1 MLVAVEE
8 SARSTGRGRGAGS
21 RASRRRASALTLTAA
36 AALAAPGLNA
46 QSLTPDRSVPGP
58 HPVVGVAANGT
69 PVININAPSAAGVS
83 SNAFTHYNVGQ
94 AGVVLNNSGQ
104 NSQTQIAGWVQGN
117 PFLGNNSARVILNQV
132 TSGNPSTLAGPTE
145 IAGSRAALIVAN
157 PAGIVC
163 AGCSFLQAPR
173 VTLTT
178 GTPNFDALGNISSLS
193 VQQGQITVNGAGLDA
208 RGAQLDLLSRAMAIN
223 GAVWAERLN
232 AVAGANS
239 VDYGS
244 VTPTAIA
251 GTGPAPQVAID
262 VGQLGSM
269 FGGGATRLIGTERG
283 LGVNIGGN
291 LAALT
296 GRLDLSANGD
306 VTITPTGR
314 VQSAADLAMA
324 APNVTNQGAISTPG
338 NVSISGGTTNTGS
351 VVAGGN
357 VAIAGPQIANTGTIG
372 AGVDANGGVTQ
383 AGSVALNA
391 AGTVRNGGSLLAGQD
406 IGVNAGSIDTG
417 NGSVNARGAVTLSA
431 TGDVSSRGAAV
442 SANRVAIQAG
452 GTLDNAA
459 GSLWSA
465 TGMQV
470 GAQRVANQGGLLG
483 AVGDVAVAAGS
494 VDNSA
499 GTIGSQTGH
508 LNVNSTGA
516 IANAGGKLVAAQ
528 DATLNATSL
537 GNQAGTVSA
546 RNLSLNTGTGTVDNT
561 GGTVSAAATAAI
573 GAGALVNR
581 GGTLA
586 AVGDVTTH
594 VDRLDNTGGTL
605 GSQSANL
612 NVTSAG
618 AIDSAGGKLIAAQA
632 VSLTGTGLGNQGGT
646 VSAQTLSVDTGSGTI
661 DNTKGTMS
669 AAGTATLA
677 AGTLV
682 NRNGSLAA
690 VGNVTA
696 KVGSLD
702 NTGGA
707 LGSQSA
713 SLKLDSVG
721 DVVNAGGKLVAAQD
735 VSIGAASLNSQG
747 GTVSARNLVVD
758 AHGGAVDNTKG
769 TMSAT
774 GTATIDAGSLINQ
787 GGMLAAVGDVTAKV
801 GQLNNA
807 AGTLGSQS
815 GNLNVT
821 SAGAIDNAAGK
832 LVAAQAVSL
841 AGTGLGNQG
850 GMVSAQ
856 TLSVDTGSGT
866 LDNSGGTM
874 SAAGTATLAAGALL
888 NRNGSLA
895 AVGNVTAKVGSL
907 DNTSGALGSQSAS
920 LRLDSTGDVVNAGG
934 KLVAAQDVSI
944 GAASLNSQGG
954 TVSARNLVVDA
965 HGGAVDNTK
974 GTMSAIG
981 TATIDAGNLINQ
993 GGMLAAVGD
1002 VTAHV
1007 DRLDN
1012 TGGTLGSQSG
1022 NLNVT
1027 SAGAID
1033 NAAGKLVAAQDVALR
1048 AASLGNQAGV
1058 ISARNLSL
1066 NTGSGAI
1073 DNTKGTVSAAGTA
1086 TVDAGSL
1093 INQGGT
1099 LVAVADV
1106 QANVGR
1112 LDNTGGAL
1120 GSQSASLK
1128 LNSAGDVVNA
1138 GGKLVAAQDVSI
1150 GAASL
1155 NSQGG
1160 TVSARNLV
1168 VDTHGGAVDNTKG
1181 TVSATGTATIHAGD
1195 LINREG
1201 TLAAMGDVTAN
1212 VGQLDNAAGTLG
1224 SQTGNL
1230 SVTSAGAIDNA
1241 AGKLVAAQD
1250 ATLDAT
1256 GLNNQG
1262 GAISARNV
1270 AVDAGT
1276 GTVDSTGGSVAAS
1289 GTLNVKAGNL
1299 INRGGSLAAAHDV
1312 TVNVGSLDNTSGVLG
1327 SSAGKL
1333 SIDSASG
1340 IANAKGKLIA
1350 AQDATFTATSLGNQ
1364 GGAISAHDL
1373 KLNTGAGTLDNSH
1386 GTVSATGAATIQAG
1400 SLVNQ
1405 GGTVAAVGD
1414 LSATVAGLDNTAGGI
1429 LGSSGGNL
1437 TVTSAGTVANASGK
1451 LLAAQDIALSAA
1463 SLGNQAGT
1471 VAGRNVTV
1479 NTGTGALDN
1488 TGGAIAAAAA
1498 LDASAGTLTNANG
1511 VLQAGTTLAAH
1522 SQSLT
1527 NTSGALIG
1535 NAVSVNSGTLA
1546 NRQGTISSA
1555 TTLSVQGQSLRN
1567 DQGKIVANG
1576 ALTIHDDTVT
1586 NAGGQI
1592 ASNAD
1597 VTVSGTILDN
1607 SAGLMHAGGTLSV
1620 NGTTVLNKNT
1630 NTAGTGM
1637 EGANVAL
1644 TATTSFDNT
1653 AGVVR
1658 SDQSTQITAPIIDN
1672 TQGAIQSAG
1681 TVGMKA
1687 AAVLTNTRGNLNG
1700 TRSVAVAAGR
1710 MSGDGTVQSQGSVSL
1725 DLQSDFVNT
1734 GTVAAGQDVSVTTT
1748 GNVTNAGTLSA
1759 GRRLAVSGNNITN
1772 TQSGQLIGAVSNTLT
1787 ARGTLSNDG
1796 LIDGGATV
1804 VRAGNV
1810 VNTGRLYGDTVAIQ
1824 ANTVTNTVS
1833 ASGVA
1838 GVIASRSDM
1847 DLGVQA
1853 LNNQEHALIYTAGN
1867 LRIGGTLDAG
1877 NHATGSAQ
1885 SVTNGSATIN
1895 ADANLTIAAAQ
1906 IDNRNNHFATVDQTS
1921 AGVHVTAYRLS
1932 GSTQDID
1939 PSTVWLFHQHTGE
1952 WHSGADWQWLGD
1964 DDYKVMVMPSTQYPF
1979 NRYGPPFDYSKG
1991 ASQVGMI
1998 GAPLSFPIGAA
2009 YSPGGACNGDSCTVE
2024 SYPEVFIYTTTDRIW
2039 SVFGITPPQAVGDE
2053 PVREEYFGSRRWQ
2066 YDADHAAWEQ
2076 RHDAAVSQYQALNN
2090 AIAAFNADF
2099 RRRQVDQFTIYDGT
2113 QQITRTVVTQSDPG
2127 TITSGGSMTLNAGVV
2142 NNVASQF
2149 VAGGDLTGSRVLG
2162 TRPNNVGMTGLQTV
2176 TTTGQA
2182 VYTYVD
2188 DRDRAYRASPW
2199 QGQTVQTTFQLDVSA
2214 TSGIGPN
2221 SQHTVKSVATSAAA
2235 GQGNGAAASVPGQMR
2250 IAGGTVEGT
2259 AAGVSVP
2266 TGASIQVAGGG
2277 AVPQPAAAS
2286 VTAPSGAAV
2295 QAKTSGVAAPA
2306 GATVTTAPTAVT
2318 APSSSAVIRTVVPNL
2333 TLPNN
2338 ALYRV
2343 VRDPGSRVLVETD
2356 PRFTN
2361 FRQWTSSDVMLS
2373 QFRNDPGATL
2383 KRIGDGF
2390 YEQQLIQQQII
2401 RATGQRFIGDYTS
2414 NEDEYKALLAAG
2426 VAAGKAFGLNVGT
2439 ALTDAQMARLTT
2451 DIVWMVKQTVTL
2463 ADGSQQEVLVPQV
2476 YLRAKDTDI
2485 TGGGTLMAGNNVSF
2499 QAKGD
2504 VANSGT
2510 IASRRVTVV
2519 TGDNVVNSGTLAGK
2533 TLLAQAAQDINNL
2546 GGHIQGDQVLL
2557 AAGRDVNLTSTSTST
2572 ANATTLGTN
2581 ISQVASVAAGT
2592 LSIQA
2597 GRDANL
2603 TAAAIN
2609 TTGDATITAKRD
2621 VNLNAL
2627 RQSSEEHI
2635 NWGNQNR
2642 SDRTS
2647 YADAGTQIQTGGKL
2661 AIGAGQDVNAT
2672 AAYANATGSI
2682 QVVAGR
2688 DVHLNAGQSHQ
2699 DVRDEHFLAEKG
2711 FLSTKTTHTIDSAGQ
2726 TNAVG
2731 TTLSGDTVS
2740 VAAGRD
2746 MTAHAATIAGTGDV
2760 SLSAGRDL
2768 TIATADTAT
2777 SESHYKDVKKSGL
2790 GSAGAGIS
2798 YGTHQTTDSSN
2809 DTVRGSQGSLVGSTD
2824 GSVHMQAGRNLHL
2837 TGSDV
2842 VATQNVTGVG
2852 QNVTI
2857 DASSTDRHHDET
2869 HETKSSGFTLAVK
2882 SPVLDAFQN
2891 VMQEADAAGNS
2902 QNGRAAALHAI
2913 AAVDGM
2919 GGVFGSMGGAATN
2932 LGKGQKPEAKIE
2944 LSWGSTSSKNTFTEN
2959 STQHNGSNIKA
2970 GGTAAFVA
2978 TGDGTP
2984 GSGNVTIQGSD
2995 VNAQNVLLHA
3005 KNQVNLVNSTDTDS
3019 TRSTNESKSVSV
3031 GVSYGTGGW
3040 GVSASMSK
3048 AHGDANSDASTQNNT
3063 HVNAR
3068 GTATIV
3074 SGGDT
3079 NIAGANVKADK
3090 VVADVGGNL
3099 NLASVQDTS
3108 HSTAHQESAGGGF
3121 SVSQGGA
3128 SGNLSFS
3135 SGRASGSYAG
3145 VNEQTGIQA
3154 GAGGFGINVKG
3165 NTDLKGAYIASTATP
3180 DKNQLTT
3187 GTLTW
3192 RDVQNHSDYSATS
3205 VGFSA
3210 GGSMGNGGS
3219 TYNTNAGKTTGG
3231 ALPMLAQHESSSES
3245 ATTRSAIAQGTITIT
3260 DQAHQ
3265 KQDVSSLNRDT
3276 ENLNGKVGKAPDLQN
3291 VLNNQADMMAAAQA
3305 AGAVV
3310 ARAIGD
3316 IANAKHDE
3324 AEAAAKQAHENGN
3337 EDLAKQYAADAD
3349 KWKEGGTY
3357 RAGLHMAGGALV
3369 AGLGGGSAIGGA
3381 VGAGAASLAAP
3392 RLTALADKVSSP
3404 VGGGDAGQMVGNV
3417 VANVAAG
3424 AVGSVGGSSGAF
3436 MGANVDRYNRQLHP
3450 DEKALIHA
3458 KANGDKAAEKRLTD
3472 AACYRVEC
3480 WKEFSPHSP
3489 EYLAHYVSA
3498 LDAKDLGPELKWV
3511 DSQTVPGGTFDYTLV
3526 QKAKDLGL
3534 NQLDQFKRGA
3544 QQLVERELPNLPRG
3558 FVNKMEADA
3567 KQKMSESPVALVAQ
3581 GVANG
3586 LNAVTGAGGMEPP
3599 VSPGSVL
3606 ANSGGRQGASAS
3618 LSATADRPPNV
3629 IASSSGDDSGGGNRA
3644 NSGAS
3649 STGSE
3654 EGTGQAGGGNASS
3667 NASRKSGGITSPDT
3681 AMRENANA
3689 SGSYVDP
3696 LTGKVVQ
3703 TDERLA
3709 ADHIVPKSWIK
3720 QQPGFDQLTPAQQS
3734 ALLNDP
3740 INTQG
3745 LPKSFNSSKGAK
3757 MPGDWTTYK
3766 GQPLD
3771 PGYIQSGAEQADAIR
3786 GYITNRINSLRGKN

>member
-1 MLVAVEE
+1 M
-8 SARSTGRGRGAGS
+8 
-21 RASRRRASALTLTAA
+21 
-36 AALAAPGLNA
+36 
-46 QSLTPDRSVPGP
+46 
-58 HPVVGVAANGT
+58 
-69 PVININAPSAAGVS
+69 
-83 SNAFTHYNVGQ
+83 
-94 AGVVLNNSGQ
+94 
-104 NSQTQIAGWVQGN
+104 
-117 PFLGNNSARVILNQV
+117 
-132 TSGNPSTLAGPTE
+132 
-145 IAGSRAALIVAN
+145 
-157 PAGIVC
+157 
-163 AGCSFLQAPR
+163 
-173 VTLTT
+173 
-178 GTPNFDALGNISSLS
+178 
-193 VQQGQITVNGAGLDA
+193 
-208 RGAQLDLLSRAMAIN
+208 
-223 GAVWAERLN
+223 
-232 AVAGANS
+232 
-239 VDYGS
+239 
-244 VTPTAIA
+244 
-251 GTGPAPQVAID
+251 
-262 VGQLGSM
+262 
-269 FGGGATRLIGTERG
+269 
-283 LGVNIGGN
+283 
-291 LAALT
+291 
-296 GRLDLSANGD
+296 
-306 VTITPTGR
+306 
-314 VQSAADLAMA
+314 
-324 APNVTNQGAISTPG
+324 
-338 NVSISGGTTNTGS
+338 
-351 VVAGGN
+351 
-357 VAIAGPQIANTGTIG
+357 
-372 AGVDANGGVTQ
+372 
-383 AGSVALNA
+383 
-391 AGTVRNGGSLLAGQD
+391 
-406 IGVNAGSIDTG
+406 
-417 NGSVNARGAVTLSA
+417 
-431 TGDVSSRGAAV
+431 
-442 SANRVAIQAG
+442 
-452 GTLDNAA
+452 
-459 GSLWSA
+459 
-465 TGMQV
+465 
-470 GAQRVANQGGLLG
+470 
-483 AVGDVAVAAGS
+483 
-494 VDNSA
+494 DNSA

-508 LNVNSTGA
+508 LNVNSSGA

-561 GGTVSAAATAAI
+561 GGTVSAAGTAAI

-605 GSQSANL
+605 GSQTGNL

-618 AIDSAGGKLIAAQA
+618 AIDSAGGKLIAAQDASIA
-632 VSLTGTGLGNQGGT
+632 V
-646 VSAQTLSVDTGSGTI
+646 
-661 DNTKGTMS
+661 
-669 AAGTATLA
+669 
-677 AGTLV
+677 
-682 NRNGSLAA
+682 
-690 VGNVTA
+690 
-696 KVGSLD
+696 
-702 NTGGA
+702 
-707 LGSQSA
+707 
-713 SLKLDSVG
+713 
-721 DVVNAGGKLVAAQD
+721 
-735 VSIGAASLNSQG
+735 ASLNSQG
-747 GTVSARNLVVD
+747 GMVSARNLRLD
-758 AHGGAVDNTKG
+758 ARGGTIDNAKG

-774 GTATIDAGSLINQ
+774 GTATINAGGLINQ
-787 GGMLAAVGDVTAKV
+787 AGLLAAVGDVTT
-801 GQLNNA
+801 N
-807 AGTLGSQS
+807 
-815 GNLNVT
+815 
-821 SAGAIDNAAGK
+821 
-832 LVAAQAVSL
+832 
-841 AGTGLGNQG
+841 
-850 GMVSAQ
+850 
-856 TLSVDTGSGT
+856 
-866 LDNSGGTM
+866 
-874 SAAGTATLAAGALL
+874 
-888 NRNGSLA
+888 
-895 AVGNVTAKVGSL
+895 
-907 DNTSGALGSQSAS
+907 
-920 LRLDSTGDVVNAGG
+920 
-934 KLVAAQDVSI
+934 
-944 GAASLNSQGG
+944 
-954 TVSARNLVVDA
+954 
-965 HGGAVDNTK
+965 
-974 GTMSAIG
+974 
-981 TATIDAGNLINQ
+981 
-993 GGMLAAVGD
+993 
-1002 VTAHV
+1002 V

-1022 NLNVT
+1022 NLSVT
-1027 SAGAID
+1027 SVNAIANAG
-1033 NAAGKLVAAQDVALR
+1033 GKLVAAQDATLN
-1048 AASLGNQAGV
+1048 AASLGNQAGT

-1066 NTGSGAI
+1066 NTGIGAI

-1120 GSQSASLK
+1120 GSQSAGLK

-1138 GGKLVAAQDVSI
+1138 GGKLVAAQDATLN
-1150 GAASL
+1150 AASL
-1155 NSQGG
+1155 
-1160 TVSARNLV
+1160 
-1168 VDTHGGAVDNTKG
+1168 
-1181 TVSATGTATIHAGD
+1181 
-1195 LINREG
+1195 
-1201 TLAAMGDVTAN
+1201 
-1212 VGQLDNAAGTLG
+1212 
-1224 SQTGNL
+1224 GNQ
-1230 SVTSAGAIDNA
+1230 A
-1241 AGKLVAAQD
+1241 
-1250 ATLDAT
+1250 
-1256 GLNNQG
+1256 
-1262 GAISARNV
+1262 GAISARNLSLNT
-1270 AVDAGT
+1270 GT
-1276 GTVDSTGGSVAAS
+1276 GAIDNTNGTMSARAAATVV
-1289 GTLNVKAGNL
+1289 AGNL
-1299 INRGGSLAAAHDV
+1299 VNRGGTLAAVGDV
-1312 TVNVGSLDNTSGVLG
+1312 TAHIGSLDNTSGALGSQTAGLNLDSAGDVVNAGGKLAAAQDATLNAASLGNQGGTISARNLQVNTGAGTLDNSNGLVSASGKADLSTGSLVNHGGTLAAAGDVTARVANLDNAGGTLG

-1364 GGAISAHDL
+1364 GGAISAHGL

-1386 GTVSATGAATIQAG
+1386 GTVSAAGAATIQAG
-1400 SLVNQ
+1400 NLINQ
-1405 GGTVAAVGD
+1405 GGTVAAAGN
-1414 LSATVAGLDNTAGGI
+1414 LNATVAGLDNTAGGI

-1437 TVTSAGTVANASGK
+1437 TLSSAGDVANAGGK

-1479 NTGTGALDN
+1479 NAGTGALDN

-1498 LDASAGTLTNANG
+1498 LDASAGALTNASG
-1511 VLQAGTTLAAH
+1511 VLQAGTTLTAH

-1527 NTSGALIG
+1527 NTKGALIG

-1555 TTLSVQGQSLRN
+1555 TTLSVQGQSLSN

-1576 ALTIHDDTVT
+1576 AVTVHDDTVT
-1586 NAGGQI
+1586 NAGGQL

-1597 VTVSGTILDN
+1597 VTVSGTTLDN

-1620 NGTTVLNKNT
+1620 NGATVLNKNT

-1637 EGANVAL
+1637 EGTNVAL
-1644 TATTSFDNT
+1644 SATTSFDNT
-1653 AGVVR
+1653 AGTVR
-1658 SDQSTQITAPIIDN
+1658 SDQSTQITAPTIDN

-1681 TVGMKA
+1681 TVGAKVA
-1687 AAVLTNTRGNLNG
+1687 GALTNTRGNLNG
-1700 TRSVAVAAGR
+1700 TRSVTVAAGR

-1748 GNVTNAGTLSA
+1748 GNVTNSGTLSA
-1759 GRRLAVSGNNITN
+1759 GRNLAVSGNNITN
-1772 TQSGQLIGAVSNTLT
+1772 AQSGQLIGAVSNTLT

-1867 LRIGGTLDAG
+1867 LRIGGALDAN

-1906 IDNRNNHFATVDQTS
+1906 INNRNNHFATADQTS
-1921 AGVHVTAYRLS
+1921 AGSHVTFYRLD
-1932 GSTQDID
+1932 GSLQDID
-1939 PSTVWLFHQHTGE
+1939 PSTVWFFHQHTGE
-1952 WHSGADWQWLGD
+1952 WHAGADWQWLGD
-1964 DDYKVMVMPSTQYPF
+1964 DDYKVMVMPSAQYPF

-2009 YSPGGACNGDSCTVE
+2009 YSPGGACNGDTCTVE
-2024 SYPEVFIYTTTDRIW
+2024 SYPEVFVYTTTDRIW
-2039 SVFGITPPQAVGDE
+2039 SVFGITPPQAAGDE

-2076 RHDAAVSQYQALNN
+2076 RHDAAVARYQQLNQ
-2090 AIAAFNADF
+2090 AIDAFNRDF
-2099 RRRQVDQFTIYDGT
+2099 SHRQVDHFTIYDGT
-2113 QQITRTVVTQSDPG
+2113 QQVTRTVVTQSDPG

-2142 NNVASQF
+2142 NNVASQI
-2149 VAGGDLTGSRVLG
+2149 VAGGDLTGSNVIG
-2162 TRPNNVGMTGLQTV
+2162 TRPTNIGMQGTQIV

-2182 VYTYVD
+2182 IYTHVD
-2188 DRDRAYRASPW
+2188 DRDRVNDAQPW
-2199 QGQTVQTTFQLDVSA
+2199 QGQTQQTQFQLDVSA
-2214 TSGIGPN
+2214 TSGTGPN
-2221 SQHTVKSVATSAAA
+2221 SQHAVKSVAVAAAA
-2235 GQGNGAAASVPGQMR
+2235 GQGNGGATAVADHLT
-2250 IAGGTVEGT
+2250 IAGGTVQPGSAAIAVP
-2259 AAGVSVP
+2259 AAG
-2266 TGASIQVAGGG
+2266 AIH
-2277 AVPQPAAAS
+2277 AV
-2286 VTAPSGAAV
+2286 
-2295 QAKTSGVAAPA
+2295 TSTVAAPA
-2306 GATVTTAPTAVT
+2306 GSTVSAATTAVT
-2318 APSSSAVIRTVVPNL
+2318 APSSGTVIRTVVPNL

-2343 VRDPGSRVLVETD
+2343 VRDPGSSVLVETD

-2519 TGDNVVNSGTLAGK
+2519 TGDNIVNSGTLAGK

-2572 ANATTLGTN
+2572 ANATTTRHQHQPGGERCGRHAVD
-2581 ISQVASVAAGT
+2581 SGR
-2592 LSIQA
+2592 A
-2597 GRDANL
+2597 GRQPDGSGHQHHGRRHHYGEARRQPER
-2603 TAAAIN
+2603 AAARER
-2609 TTGDATITAKRD
+2609 GAHQLGQPEPLGPRVVCRCRHADPDRRQARD
-2621 VNLNAL
+2621 RRRAGRECHGGL
-2627 RQSSEEHI
+2627 RQCDQQHP
-2635 NWGNQNR
+2635 GR
-2642 SDRTS
+2642 GR
-2647 YADAGTQIQTGGKL
+2647 AGCPSQ
-2661 AIGAGQDVNAT
+2661 
-2672 AAYANATGSI
+2672 
-2682 QVVAGR
+2682 R
-2688 DVHLNAGQSHQ
+2688 GQSHQ

-2760 SLSAGRDL
+2760 NLSAGRDL

-2857 DASSTDRHHDET
+2857 DASTTDRHHDET

-2891 VMQEADAAGNS
+2891 VMQESDAAGNS
-2902 QNGRAAALHAI
+2902 QNGRASALHAI

-2919 GGVFGSMGGAATN
+2919 GGVFSSMGGAATN
-2932 LGKGQKPEAKIE
+2932 MGKGQKPEAKIE

-3048 AHGDANSDASTQNNT
+3048 AHGDANSDAATQNNT

-3128 SGNLSFS
+3128 SANLSFS

-3145 VNEQTGIQA
+3145 VNEQSGIQA

-3192 RDVQNHSDYSATS
+3192 SDVQNHSDYSATS

-3219 TYNTNAGKTTGG
+3219 TYNRNEGKTTGG

-3265 KQDVSSLNRDT
+3265 KQDVGSLNRDT

-3324 AEAAAKQAHENGN
+3324 AQAAANQAHENGN

-3392 RLTALADKVSSP
+3392 KLTALADKVSSS
-3404 VGGGDAGQMVGNV
+3404 VGGGAPGRWWATLWRTWLRGRLGRLGGARGRSWAPMWIAIT
-3417 VANVAAG
+3417 ANCT
-3424 AVGSVGGSSGAF
+3424 
-3436 MGANVDRYNRQLHP
+3436 RR
-3450 DEKALIHA
+3450 K
-3458 KANGDKAAEKRLTD
+3458 
-3472 AACYRVEC
+3472 
-3480 WKEFSPHSP
+3480 
-3489 EYLAHYVSA
+3489 
-3498 LDAKDLGPELKWV
+3498 
-3511 DSQTVPGGTFDYTLV
+3511 
-3526 QKAKDLGL
+3526 
-3534 NQLDQFKRGA
+3534 
-3544 QQLVERELPNLPRG
+3544 
-3558 FVNKMEADA
+3558 
-3567 KQKMSESPVALVAQ
+3567 
-3581 GVANG
+3581 
-3586 LNAVTGAGGMEPP
+3586 PP
-3599 VSPGSVL
+3599 
-3606 ANSGGRQGASAS
+3606 
-3618 LSATADRPPNV
+3618 LSATRHGSSQQEAPSATTTPSRGCLRRHCGMSMPSMPPR
-3629 IASSSGDDSGGGNRA
+3629 IRA
-3644 NSGAS
+3644 
-3649 STGSE
+3649 
-3654 EGTGQAGGGNASS
+3654 
-3667 NASRKSGGITSPDT
+3667 
-3681 AMRENANA
+3681 
-3689 SGSYVDP
+3689 
-3696 LTGKVVQ
+3696 
-3703 TDERLA
+3703 
-3709 ADHIVPKSWIK
+3709 
-3720 QQPGFDQLTPAQQS
+3720 
-3734 ALLNDP
+3734 
-3740 INTQG
+3740 
-3745 LPKSFNSSKGAK
+3745 
-3757 MPGDWTTYK
+3757 WTCRRRH
-3766 GQPLD
+3766 G
-3771 PGYIQSGAEQADAIR
+3771 
-3786 GYITNRINSLRGKN
+3786 

>member
-1 MLVAVEE
+1 
-8 SARSTGRGRGAGS
+8 
-21 RASRRRASALTLTAA
+21 
-36 AALAAPGLNA
+36 
-46 QSLTPDRSVPGP
+46 
-58 HPVVGVAANGT
+58 
-69 PVININAPSAAGVS
+69 
-83 SNAFTHYNVGQ
+83 
-94 AGVVLNNSGQ
+94 
-104 NSQTQIAGWVQGN
+104 
-117 PFLGNNSARVILNQV
+117 
-132 TSGNPSTLAGPTE
+132 
-145 IAGSRAALIVAN
+145 
-157 PAGIVC
+157 
-163 AGCSFLQAPR
+163 
-173 VTLTT
+173 
-178 GTPNFDALGNISSLS
+178 
-193 VQQGQITVNGAGLDA
+193 
-208 RGAQLDLLSRAMAIN
+208 
-223 GAVWAERLN
+223 
-232 AVAGANS
+232 
-239 VDYGS
+239 
-244 VTPTAIA
+244 
-251 GTGPAPQVAID
+251 
-262 VGQLGSM
+262 
-269 FGGGATRLIGTERG
+269 
-283 LGVNIGGN
+283 
-291 LAALT
+291 
-296 GRLDLSANGD
+296 
-306 VTITPTGR
+306 
-314 VQSAADLAMA
+314 
-324 APNVTNQGAISTPG
+324 
-338 NVSISGGTTNTGS
+338 
-351 VVAGGN
+351 
-357 VAIAGPQIANTGTIG
+357 
-372 AGVDANGGVTQ
+372 
-383 AGSVALNA
+383 
-391 AGTVRNGGSLLAGQD
+391 
-406 IGVNAGSIDTG
+406 
-417 NGSVNARGAVTLSA
+417 
-431 TGDVSSRGAAV
+431 
-442 SANRVAIQAG
+442 
-452 GTLDNAA
+452 
-459 GSLWSA
+459 
-465 TGMQV
+465 
-470 GAQRVANQGGLLG
+470 
-483 AVGDVAVAAGS
+483 
-494 VDNSA
+494 DNSA
-499 GTIGSQTGH
+499 GTIGSQTGS

-528 DATLNATSL
+528 DASLTGTGL
-537 GNQAGTVSA
+537 GNQAGMVSA

-561 GGTVSAAATAAI
+561 GGTVSAAGMAAI

-586 AVGDVTTH
+586 AVGDVSLK
-594 VDRLDNTGGTL
+594 VGSLDNTSGVL
-605 GSQSANL
+605 GSQSGGL

-618 AIDSAGGKLIAAQA
+618 AIDSAGGKL
-632 VSLTGTGLGNQGGT
+632 
-646 VSAQTLSVDTGSGTI
+646 
-661 DNTKGTMS
+661 
-669 AAGTATLA
+669 
-677 AGTLV
+677 
-682 NRNGSLAA
+682 
-690 VGNVTA
+690 
-696 KVGSLD
+696 
-702 NTGGA
+702 
-707 LGSQSA
+707 
-713 SLKLDSVG
+713 
-721 DVVNAGGKLVAAQD
+721 VAAQD
-735 VSIGAASLNSQG
+735 
-747 GTVSARNLVVD
+747 
-758 AHGGAVDNTKG
+758 
-769 TMSAT
+769 
-774 GTATIDAGSLINQ
+774 
-787 GGMLAAVGDVTAKV
+787 
-801 GQLNNA
+801 
-807 AGTLGSQS
+807 
-815 GNLNVT
+815 
-821 SAGAIDNAAGK
+821 
-832 LVAAQAVSL
+832 
-841 AGTGLGNQG
+841 
-850 GMVSAQ
+850 
-856 TLSVDTGSGT
+856 
-866 LDNSGGTM
+866 
-874 SAAGTATLAAGALL
+874 ATL
-888 NRNGSLA
+888 N
-895 AVGNVTAKVGSL
+895 
-907 DNTSGALGSQSAS
+907 
-920 LRLDSTGDVVNAGG
+920 
-934 KLVAAQDVSI
+934 
-944 GAASLNSQGG
+944 
-954 TVSARNLVVDA
+954 
-965 HGGAVDNTK
+965 
-974 GTMSAIG
+974 
-981 TATIDAGNLINQ
+981 
-993 GGMLAAVGD
+993 
-1002 VTAHV
+1002 
-1007 DRLDN
+1007 
-1012 TGGTLGSQSG
+1012 
-1022 NLNVT
+1022 
-1027 SAGAID
+1027 
-1033 NAAGKLVAAQDVALR
+1033 
-1048 AASLGNQAGV
+1048 AASLGNQAGT

-1066 NTGSGAI
+1066 NTGTGAI
-1073 DNTKGTVSAAGTA
+1073 DNTKGTVSATGTA

-1120 GSQSASLK
+1120 GSQSAGLK

-1160 TVSARNLV
+1160 TVSARNLL
-1168 VDTHGGAVDNTKG
+1168 VDAHGGTVDNTKG
-1181 TVSATGTATIHAGD
+1181 TMSATGTATMQAGS
-1195 LINREG
+1195 LINQAG
-1201 TLAAMGDVTAN
+1201 QLAAMGDVTAN

-1224 SQTGNL
+1224 SQSGNL
-1230 SVTSAGAIDNA
+1230 NVTSADAIDNA

-1250 ATLDAT
+1250 ATLDAA

-1299 INRGGSLAAAHDV
+1299 INQGGSLAAAGDV
-1312 TVNVGSLDNTSGVLG
+1312 TVNVSSLDNTSGVLG

-1373 KLNTGAGTLDNSH
+1373 KLNTGSGTLDNSH
-1386 GTVSATGAATIQAG
+1386 GTVSAAGAATIQAG
-1400 SLVNQ
+1400 NLVNQ
-1405 GGTVAAVGD
+1405 GGTVAAAGN
-1414 LSATVAGLDNTAGGI
+1414 LNATVASLDNTAGGI

-1437 TVTSAGTVANASGK
+1437 TLTSAGDVANAGGK

-1511 VLQAGTTLAAH
+1511 VLQAGTTLTAH

-1576 ALTIHDDTVT
+1576 TVTIHDDTLT

-1597 VTVSGTILDN
+1597 VTVGGTTLDN
-1607 SAGLMHAGGTLSV
+1607 SAGLMHAGSTLSV
-1620 NGTTVLNKNT
+1620 NGANIVNRNT
-1630 NTAGTGM
+1630 GAAGTGM

-1644 TATTSFDNT
+1644 TATTLFDNT
-1653 AGVVR
+1653 AGTVR
-1658 SDQSTQITAPIIDN
+1658 SDQSTQITAPVIDN
-1672 TQGAIQSAG
+1672 TQGAILSSG

-1700 TRSVAVAAGR
+1700 TRSVAVAAAR

-1725 DLQSDFVNT
+1725 DLQSDYVNT

-1748 GNVTNAGTLSA
+1748 GNVTNSGTLSA
-1759 GRRLAVSGNNITN
+1759 GRNLAVSGNNITN
-1772 TQSGQLIGAVSNTLT
+1772 TQSGQLIGAVTNTLT

-1824 ANTVTNTVS
+1824 ANTLTNTVS
-1833 ASGVA
+1833 AGGVA

-1867 LRIGGTLDAG
+1867 LRIGGALDAN

-1906 IDNRNNHFATVDQTS
+1906 INNRNNHFATADQTS
-1921 AGVHVTAYRLS
+1921 AGSHITFYRLD
-1932 GSTQDID
+1932 GSLQNID
-1939 PSTVWLFHQHTGE
+1939 PSTVWLFHQNTGE
-1952 WHSGADWQWLGD
+1952 WHAGADWQWLGD
-1964 DDYKVMVMPSTQYPF
+1964 DDYKVMVMPSAQYPF
-1979 NRYGPPFDYSKG
+1979 ERYGPPFDYSKE
-1991 ASQVGMI
+1991 ASKVAMM

-2009 YSPGGACNGDSCTVE
+2009 YSPGGACNGDNCTVSE
-2024 SYPEVFIYTTTDRIW
+2024 YPEHFVYSASDRIW
-2039 SVFGITPPQAVGDE
+2039 DVFGIARPQEIGPQPMQED
-2053 PVREEYFGSRRWQ
+2053 YFGRSEQ
-2066 YDADHAAWEQ
+2066 YAIDSAAWQQ
-2076 RHDAAVSQYQALNN
+2076 RHDAALGRYLQLND
-2090 AIAAFNADF
+2090 AIAAFNRDF
-2099 RRRQVDQFTIYDGT
+2099 SHRQVDHFTIYDGT
-2113 QQITRTVVTQSDPG
+2113 QQVTRTVVTQSDPG

-2142 NNVASQF
+2142 NNVASQI
-2149 VAGGDLTGSRVLG
+2149 VAGGDLTGSNVIG
-2162 TRPNNVGMTGLQTV
+2162 TRPTNIGMQGTQTV

-2182 VYTYVD
+2182 IYTHVD
-2188 DRDRAYRASPW
+2188 DRDRVNDAQPW
-2199 QGQTVQTTFQLDVSA
+2199 QGQTQQTQFQLDVSA
-2214 TSGIGPN
+2214 TSGTGPN
-2221 SQHTVKSVATSAAA
+2221 SQHAVKSVAVAAAA
-2235 GQGNGAAASVPGQMR
+2235 GQGNGGATAVADHLT
-2250 IAGGTVEGT
+2250 IAGGTVQPGSAAIAVP
-2259 AAGVSVP
+2259 AAGTVH
-2266 TGASIQVAGGG
+2266 
-2277 AVPQPAAAS
+2277 AV
-2286 VTAPSGAAV
+2286 
-2295 QAKTSGVAAPA
+2295 TSTVAAPA
-2306 GATVTTAPTAVT
+2306 GSTVSAATSAVT
-2318 APSSSAVIRTVVPNL
+2318 APSSGAVIRTVVPNL

-2343 VRDPGSRVLVETD
+2343 VRDPGSSVLVETD

-2451 DIVWMVKQTVTL
+2451 DIVWLVKQTVTL
-2463 ADGSQQEVLVPQV
+2463 ADGSPQEVLVPQV

-2519 TGDNVVNSGTLAGK
+2519 TGDNIVNSGTLAGK

-2557 AAGRDVNLTSTSTST
+2557 AAGRDVNLASTSTST

-2627 RQSSEEHI
+2627 RQSSEEHV

-2642 SDRTS
+2642 SDRAS

-2672 AAYANATGSI
+2672 AAYANATGSL
-2682 QVVAGR
+2682 QVAAGR
-2688 DVHLNAGQSHQ
+2688 DVNLNAGQSHQ

-2760 SLSAGRDL
+2760 NLSAGRDL

-2869 HETKSSGFTLAVK
+2869 HEIKSSGFTLAVK

-2891 VMQEADAAGNS
+2891 VMQESDAAGNS

-2919 GGVFGSMGGAATN
+2919 GGVFSSMGGAATN

-3048 AHGDANSDASTQNNT
+3048 AHGDANSDAATQNNT

-3108 HSTAHQESAGGGF
+3108 HNTAHQESAGGGF

-3128 SGNLSFS
+3128 SANLSFS
-3135 SGRASGSYAG
+3135 NGRASGSYAG

-3192 RDVQNHSDYSATS
+3192 SDVQNHSDYSATS

-3219 TYNTNAGKTTGG
+3219 TYNRNEGKTTGG

-3265 KQDVSSLNRDT
+3265 KQDVGSLNRDT

-3316 IANAKHDE
+3316 IANAKQAE
-3324 AEAAAKQAHENGN
+3324 AQAAAKQAHENGN
-3337 EDLAKQYAADAD
+3337 EDLAKQYAA
-3349 KWKEGGTY
+3349 
-3357 RAGLHMAGGALV
+3357 
-3369 AGLGGGSAIGGA
+3369 
-3381 VGAGAASLAAP
+3381 
-3392 RLTALADKVSSP
+3392 
-3404 VGGGDAGQMVGNV
+3404 
-3417 VANVAAG
+3417 
-3424 AVGSVGGSSGAF
+3424 
-3436 MGANVDRYNRQLHP
+3436 
-3450 DEKALIHA
+3450 
-3458 KANGDKAAEKRLTD
+3458 
-3472 AACYRVEC
+3472 
-3480 WKEFSPHSP
+3480 
-3489 EYLAHYVSA
+3489 
-3498 LDAKDLGPELKWV
+3498 
-3511 DSQTVPGGTFDYTLV
+3511 
-3526 QKAKDLGL
+3526 
-3534 NQLDQFKRGA
+3534 
-3544 QQLVERELPNLPRG
+3544 
-3558 FVNKMEADA
+3558 EAD
-3567 KQKMSESPVALVAQ
+3567 
-3581 GVANG
+3581 
-3586 LNAVTGAGGMEPP
+3586 
-3599 VSPGSVL
+3599 
-3606 ANSGGRQGASAS
+3606 
-3618 LSATADRPPNV
+3618 
-3629 IASSSGDDSGGGNRA
+3629 
-3644 NSGAS
+3644 
-3649 STGSE
+3649 
-3654 EGTGQAGGGNASS
+3654 
-3667 NASRKSGGITSPDT
+3667 
-3681 AMRENANA
+3681 
-3689 SGSYVDP
+3689 
-3696 LTGKVVQ
+3696 
-3703 TDERLA
+3703 
-3709 ADHIVPKSWIK
+3709 
-3720 QQPGFDQLTPAQQS
+3720 
-3734 ALLNDP
+3734 
-3740 INTQG
+3740 
-3745 LPKSFNSSKGAK
+3745 
-3757 MPGDWTTYK
+3757 
-3766 GQPLD
+3766 
-3771 PGYIQSGAEQADAIR
+3771 
-3786 GYITNRINSLRGKN
+3786 

>member
-1 MLVAVEE
+1 MNAKCYRTVFNAARGMLVAVEE
-8 SARSTGRGRGAGS
+8 SARSTGKGRGAGS

-94 AGVVLNNSGQ
+94 SGVVLNNSGQ

-163 AGCSFLQAPR
+163 ASCSFLQAPR

-314 VQSAADLAMA
+314 VQSAADLAVA

-338 NVSISGGTTNTGS
+338 NVSISGGTANTGS

-406 IGVNAGSIDTG
+406 IGINAGSIDTG

-431 TGDVSSRGAAV
+431 AGDVSSRGAAV

-528 DATLNATSL
+528 DASLTGTGL
-537 GNQAGTVSA
+537 GNQAGMVSA
-546 RNLSLNTGTGTVDNT
+546 RNLSLSTGTGTVDNT
-561 GGTVSAAATAAI
+561 GGTVSAAGTAAI

-605 GSQSANL
+605 GSQSGGL
-612 NVTSAG
+612 SVTSAG
-618 AIDSAGGKLIAAQA
+618 AIDSAGGKLVAAQDA
-632 VSLTGTGLGNQGGT
+632 TLNAASLGNQAGTISARNLSLNTGTG
-646 VSAQTLSVDTGSGTI
+646 AI
-661 DNTKGTMS
+661 DNTKGTVS
-669 AAGTATLA
+669 AAGTAA
-677 AGTLV
+677 IGAGALV
-682 NRNGSLAA
+682 NR
-690 VGNVTA
+690 
-696 KVGSLD
+696 
-702 NTGGA
+702 
-707 LGSQSA
+707 
-713 SLKLDSVG
+713 
-721 DVVNAGGKLVAAQD
+721 
-735 VSIGAASLNSQG
+735 G
-747 GTVSARNLVVD
+747 GT
-758 AHGGAVDNTKG
+758 
-769 TMSAT
+769 
-774 GTATIDAGSLINQ
+774 
-787 GGMLAAVGDVTAKV
+787 LAAVGDV
-801 GQLNNA
+801 
-807 AGTLGSQS
+807 
-815 GNLNVT
+815 
-821 SAGAIDNAAGK
+821 
-832 LVAAQAVSL
+832 SL
-841 AGTGLGNQG
+841 
-850 GMVSAQ
+850 
-856 TLSVDTGSGT
+856 
-866 LDNSGGTM
+866 
-874 SAAGTATLAAGALL
+874 
-888 NRNGSLA
+888 
-895 AVGNVTAKVGSL
+895 KVGSL
-907 DNTSGALGSQSAS
+907 DNTSGALGSQSAG
-920 LRLDSTGDVVNAGG
+920 LKLDSAGDVVNAGG
-934 KLVAAQDVSI
+934 KLVAAQDASI
-944 GAASLNSQGG
+944 AAASLNSQGG
-954 TVSARNLVVDA
+954 MV
-965 HGGAVDNTK
+965 
-974 GTMSAIG
+974 
-981 TATIDAGNLINQ
+981 
-993 GGMLAAVGD
+993 
-1002 VTAHV
+1002 
-1007 DRLDN
+1007 
-1012 TGGTLGSQSG
+1012 
-1022 NLNVT
+1022 
-1027 SAGAID
+1027 
-1033 NAAGKLVAAQDVALR
+1033 
-1048 AASLGNQAGV
+1048 
-1058 ISARNLSL
+1058 SARNLSL
-1066 NTGSGAI
+1066 NTGTGAI

-1086 TVDAGSL
+1086 KVDAGSL
-1093 INQGGT
+1093 INQVGT

-1120 GSQSASLK
+1120 GSQSAG
-1128 LNSAGDVVNA
+1128 LNVTSTGAIDNA
-1138 GGKLVAAQDVSI
+1138 GGKLVATQDATLS
-1150 GAASL
+1150 AASL
-1155 NSQGG
+1155 GNQGG
-1160 TVSARNLV
+1160 TISARNLSLN
-1168 VDTHGGAVDNTKG
+1168 TGSGTVDNTKG
-1181 TVSATGTATIHAGD
+1181 TVSARAAATIA
-1195 LINREG
+1195 
-1201 TLAAMGDVTAN
+1201 
-1212 VGQLDNAAGTLG
+1212 
-1224 SQTGNL
+1224 
-1230 SVTSAGAIDNA
+1230 
-1241 AGKLVAAQD
+1241 
-1250 ATLDAT
+1250 
-1256 GLNNQG
+1256 
-1262 GAISARNV
+1262 
-1270 AVDAGT
+1270 
-1276 GTVDSTGGSVAAS
+1276 
-1289 GTLNVKAGNL
+1289 AGNL
-1299 INRGGSLAAAHDV
+1299 INRGGILAAVGDVTAHVGSLDNTSGALGSQTAGLSLDSTGDVINAGGKLAAAQDATLKAASLDNQGGTISARNLQVNTGAGTLDNSNGLVSASGKADLSTGSLVNHGGTLAAAHDV
-1312 TVNVGSLDNTSGVLG
+1312 TVNVASLDNTSGVLG

-1350 AQDATFTATSLGNQ
+1350 AQDATFTATSLDNQ
-1364 GGAISAHDL
+1364 GGAVSARDL
-1373 KLNTGAGTLDNSH
+1373 SIHTGSGTLDNSH
-1386 GTVSATGAATIQAG
+1386 GTVSAAGAATIQAG
-1400 SLVNQ
+1400 NLINQ
-1405 GGTVAAVGD
+1405 GGTVAAAGN
-1414 LSATVAGLDNTAGGI
+1414 LNATVASLDNAAGGV

-1437 TVTSAGTVANASGK
+1437 TLTSAGDIANASGK

-1498 LDASAGTLTNANG
+1498 LDAGAGTLTNANG

-1522 SQSLT
+1522 SQALT
-1527 NTSGALIG
+1527 NTKGALIG
-1535 NAVSVNSGTLA
+1535 NAVSVNSGALA

-1576 ALTIHDDTVT
+1576 TLTIHDDTVT
-1586 NAGGQI
+1586 NAGGQL

-1597 VTVSGTILDN
+1597 VTVSGTTLDN

-1620 NGTTVLNKNT
+1620 NGATVLNKNT

-1644 TATTSFDNT
+1644 SATASFDNT
-1653 AGVVR
+1653 AGTVR
-1658 SDQSTQITAPIIDN
+1658 SDQSTQITAPTIDN

-1700 TRSVAVAAGR
+1700 TRSVTVAAGR

-1759 GRRLAVSGNNITN
+1759 GRNLAVSGNNITN

-1824 ANTVTNTVS
+1824 ANTLTNTVS
-1833 ASGVA
+1833 AGGVA

-1867 LRIGGTLDAG
+1867 LRIGGALDAN

-1906 IDNRNNHFATVDQTS
+1906 INNRNNHFATADQTS
-1921 AGVHVTAYRLS
+1921 AGSHVTFYRLD
-1932 GSTQDID
+1932 GSLQDID
-1939 PSTVWLFHQHTGE
+1939 PSTVWFFHKVTGE
-1952 WHSGADWQWLGD
+1952 WHTGADWQWLGD
-1964 DDYKVMVMPSTQYPF
+1964 DDYKVMVMPSAQYPF

-1991 ASQVGMI
+1991 ASQVGMM

-2009 YSPGGACNGDSCTVE
+2009 YSPGGACNGDTCTVE
-2024 SYPEVFIYTTTDRIW
+2024 SYPEVFVYTTTDRIW
-2039 SVFGITPPQAVGDE
+2039 SVFGITPPQEIGPE
-2053 PVREEYFGSRRWQ
+2053 PDLPVSASWGQRGTAEH
-2066 YDADHAAWEQ
+2066 DAWEQ
-2076 RHDAAVSQYQALNN
+2076 RHDAAVARYQQLNQ
-2090 AIAAFNADF
+2090 AIDAFNRDF
-2099 RRRQVDQFTIYDGT
+2099 SHRQIDHFTIYDGT
-2113 QQITRTVVTQSDPG
+2113 QQVTRTVVTQSDPG

-2142 NNVASQF
+2142 NNVASQI
-2149 VAGGDLTGSRVLG
+2149 VAGGDLTGSNVIG
-2162 TRPNNVGMTGLQTV
+2162 TRPTNIGMQGTQTV

-2182 VYTYVD
+2182 IYTHVD
-2188 DRDRAYRASPW
+2188 DRDRVNDAQPW
-2199 QGQTVQTTFQLDVSA
+2199 QGQTQQTQFQLDVSA
-2214 TSGIGPN
+2214 TSGTGPN
-2221 SQHTVKSVATSAAA
+2221 SQHAVKSVAVAAAA
-2235 GQGNGAAASVPGQMR
+2235 GQGNGGATAVADHMT
-2250 IAGGTVEGT
+2250 IAGGTVQPGSAAIAVP
-2259 AAGVSVP
+2259 AAG
-2266 TGASIQVAGGG
+2266 AIH
-2277 AVPQPAAAS
+2277 AV
-2286 VTAPSGAAV
+2286 
-2295 QAKTSGVAAPA
+2295 TSTVAAPA
-2306 GATVTTAPTAVT
+2306 GSTVSAATSAVT
-2318 APSSSAVIRTVVPNL
+2318 APSSGTVIRTVVPNL

-2343 VRDPGSRVLVETD
+2343 VRDPGSSVLVETD

-2451 DIVWMVKQTVTL
+2451 DIVWLVKQTVTL
-2463 ADGSQQEVLVPQV
+2463 ADGSRQEVLVPQV

-2519 TGDNVVNSGTLAGK
+2519 TGDNIVNSGTLAGK

-2557 AAGRDVNLTSTSTST
+2557 AAGRDVNLASTSTST

-2581 ISQVASVAAGT
+2581 ISQVASVAAGA

-2627 RQSSEEHI
+2627 RQSSEEHV

-2642 SDRTS
+2642 SDRAS

-2672 AAYANATGSI
+2672 AAYANATGSL
-2682 QVVAGR
+2682 QVAAGR
-2688 DVHLNAGQSHQ
+2688 DVNLNAGQSHQ

-2760 SLSAGRDL
+2760 NLSAGRDL
-2768 TIATADTAT
+2768 TIATVDMAT

-2869 HETKSSGFTLAVK
+2869 HEIKSSGFTLAVK

-2891 VMQEADAAGNS
+2891 VMQESDAAGNS

-2919 GGVFGSMGGAATN
+2919 GGVFSSMGGAATN

-2984 GSGNVTIQGSD
+2984 GSGNVTLQGSD

-3019 TRSTNESKSVSV
+3019 TRSTNESKSASV

-3090 VVADVGGNL
+3090 VVADIGGNL

-3128 SGNLSFS
+3128 SANLSFS
-3135 SGRASGSYAG
+3135 NGRASGSYAG

-3192 RDVQNHSDYSATS
+3192 SDVQNHSDYSATS

-3219 TYNTNAGKTTGG
+3219 TYNRNEGKTTGG

-3265 KQDVSSLNRDT
+3265 KQDVGSLNRDT

-3316 IANAKHDE
+3316 IANAKQAE
-3324 AEAAAKQAHENGN
+3324 AQAAAKQAHENGN
-3337 EDLAKQYAADAD
+3337 EDLAKQYAAEAD
-3349 KWKEGGTY
+3349 KWKEGGEY

-3381 VGAGAASLAAP
+3381 VGAGAASFAAP
-3392 RLTALADKVSSP
+3392 RLTELADKVSSS

-3480 WKEFSPHSP
+3480 WKEFSPHSA

-3534 NQLDQFKRGA
+3534 NQWDQFKRGA

-3586 LNAVTGAGGMEPP
+3586 LSAVAGAAGGTEPP
-3599 VSPGSVL
+3599 VSPGAVL
-3606 ANSGGRQGASAS
+3606 VNSAARQAANAL
-3618 LSATADRPPNV
+3618 LSATANTPPNAIASTSGGDGNSSGSNIQQNKAKGDAFENSVAKSYQDQYPDVGQQVTIRTGDGTRTRLDILARDQDGKIICAECKSSDTAPLTRNQKAGFPQIEESGGVIVGKGKPGFEGGTIIPPTKVNIVRPP
-3629 IASSSGDDSGGGNRA
+3629 SG
-3644 NSGAS
+3644 SGA
-3649 STGSE
+3649 
-3654 EGTGQAGGGNASS
+3654 
-3667 NASRKSGGITSPDT
+3667 K
-3681 AMRENANA
+3681 
-3689 SGSYVDP
+3689 
-3696 LTGKVVQ
+3696 
-3703 TDERLA
+3703 
-3709 ADHIVPKSWIK
+3709 
-3720 QQPGFDQLTPAQQS
+3720 
-3734 ALLNDP
+3734 
-3740 INTQG
+3740 
-3745 LPKSFNSSKGAK
+3745 
-3757 MPGDWTTYK
+3757 
-3766 GQPLD
+3766 
-3771 PGYIQSGAEQADAIR
+3771 
-3786 GYITNRINSLRGKN
+3786 